1 MKIALV
7 SSFLEEDIYGKKL
20 TDEFI
25 ENIICNEDNF
35 HHRMAKSISLQKNEP
50 VIFYMS
56 IVKEKKIF
64 THKYGH
70 KIIRIPA
77 RRIPFFHESI
87 VYSSELIHSI
97 QNNFDICQF
106 VSGYY
111 VKYKIPDMFDYI
123 TYKFNKKI
131 PLIARWAGGN
141 YKLLFPIRKQLKKQS
156 LNYCNKIICSGNDE
170 INVLKN
176 EFKIPDEKIVHMY
189 NPIDIQQFKPRKID
203 EVIGK
208 IDFDPDKKYFLYV
221 GRLIEDH
228 GIEIILE
235 VFKIISKDNKKLV
248 LILIGD
254 GQMYNKIKQY
264 IDKNNLNDSIKL
276 KGRLNHNIIS
286 YYYNIASALFHV
298 GPSGGMPNVI
308 MESIVSGLPVIASDS
323 AAANKDLVNEKDGTG
338 ILIKLNDKSELEKA
352 IMKIINQEKKIHSK
366 NSDFIRKFSIE
377 NYGREM
383 NKIYQEI
390 VF

>member
-7 SSFLEEDIYGKKL
+7 SSFLEDEIYGKKL
-20 TDEFI
+20 SNDFMEDV
-25 ENIICNEDNF
+25 ICNEDNF
-35 HHRMAKSISLQKNEP
+35 HHRMAKSISIQNHEP
-50 VIFYMS
+50 IMFYMS
-56 IVKEKKIF
+56 VIKEKKIF
-64 THKYGH
+64 IHKYGH

-77 RRIPFFHESI
+77 IRIPFFHEPI
-87 VYSSELIHSI
+87 IYSSELIHSI
-97 QNNFDICQF
+97 QDNFDICQF

-123 TYKFNKKI
+123 TYKLNKKM

-141 YKLLFPIRKQLKKQS
+141 HKWLFPIRKQLKKQS
-156 LNYCNKIICSGNDE
+156 LNYCQKIICSGNNE
-170 INVLKN
+170 IDILRK
-176 EFKIPDEKIVHMY
+176 EFKIPNEKIVHMY
-189 NPIDIQQFKPRKID
+189 NPIDIQQFKPRKKD
-203 EVIGK
+203 EIIGK
-208 IDFDPDKKYFLYV
+208 IDFDPDKKYLLYV

-228 GIEIILE
+228 GIEIMLD
-235 VFKIISKDNKKLV
+235 VFKKIYKDNKKLILV
-248 LILIGD
+248 LIGD
-254 GQMYNKIKQY
+254 GPMYSKIKQY
-264 IDKNNLNDSIKL
+264 INRNNLSDSIKL
-276 KGRLNHNIIS
+276 KGRLSHHIIS

-338 ILIKLNDKSELEKA
+338 ILIKLNDKLELEKA
-352 IMKIINQEKKIHSK
+352 ILKIINQEKKMNSK
-366 NSDFIRKFSIE
+366 KADFIRKFSIE

-390 VF
+390 VI

>member
-7 SSFLEEDIYGKKL
+7 SSFLEDEVYKKKL
-20 TDEFI
+20 SDNFMEDV
-25 ENIICNEDNF
+25 ICNENHF
-35 HHRMAKSISLQKNEP
+35 YHRIAKSIRMQNHDP
-50 VIFYMS
+50 VVFYMS
-56 IVKEKKIF
+56 VIKEKKIF

-77 RRIPFFHESI
+77 MRIPFFHESI

-111 VKYKIPDMFDYI
+111 VNYKIPDMFDYV

-141 YKLLFPIRKQLKKQS
+141 YKWLFPIRKQLKKKS
-156 LNYCNKIICSGNDE
+156 LNYCNMIICSGNDE
-170 INVLKN
+170 INILKN
-176 EFKIPDEKIVHMY
+176 EFKIPDEKIRHMY
-189 NPIDIQQFKPRKID
+189 NPIDIQQFKPRKKNEI
-203 EVIGK
+203 IGK
-208 IDFDPDKKYFLYV
+208 IDFDPDKKYLLYV
-221 GRLIEDH
+221 GQLIQNH
-228 GIEIILE
+228 GIEIMLD
-235 VFKIISKDNKKLV
+235 VFKTISKNDKKLILV
-248 LILIGD
+248 LIGD
-254 GQMYNKIKQY
+254 GPMYNEIKQY
-264 IDKNNLNDSIKL
+264 IDRNGLNDSIEL
-276 KGRLNHNIIS
+276 KGRLNHEIIS
-286 YYYNIASALFHV
+286 YYYNISSALFHV

-323 AAANKDLVNEKDGTG
+323 TAANKDLVNEKEGTG
-338 ILIKLNDKSELEKA
+338 ILVKLNDKLELEKA
-352 IMKIINQEKKIHSK
+352 VLKIIDKERKISTV
-366 NSDFIRKFSIE
+366 NADFIRKFSIE
-377 NYGREM
+377 NYGSEM